1 MRLRMPAVSSICG
14 RCLLGLFLLMSFFP
28 SAAAEPEDSKL
39 EQVTVAY
46 SNPGISTL
54 PLTVGQEGGFFAAEG
69 LRVSMVLMQT
79 FVAGRA
85 VIGSDVDYNSLVG
98 NMVTLAAG
106 GAPVKVIFVL
116 LEKPLFVFVSRPE
129 LKQIKDL
136 SGKKIAVSTRGSI
149 DDYVVR
155 GVITAAGLN
164 ADKQITSLSMGGTS
178 NRLNALQTGAVD
190 ATSVQVPYNLAL
202 ERLGYNRIAFAA
214 DFMQAVTNGLGVSDR
229 KLKTQPDQ
237 IRRMIR
243 AMLNIQAYIRSHR
256 ADCVQRAMTLY
267 KFDAQAAELAYDML
281 LRSMPA
287 RGLPSDNAFETVI
300 NLSREQLGV
309 RGDVPVSKVA
319 DLSLLREVLKEIN
332 R

>member
-1 MRLRMPAVSSICG
+1 MVG
-14 RCLLGLFLLMSFFP
+14 SFP
-28 SAAAEPEDSKL
+28 AAAAQPQDSKL
-39 EQVTVAY
+39 EEVTVAY

-54 PLTVGQEGGFFAAEG
+54 PLTLGQEKGFFAAEG
-69 LRVSMVLMQT
+69 LRVSMVMMQT

-85 VIGSDVDYNSLVG
+85 VIGSDVDYNTLVG

-106 GAPVKVIFVL
+106 GAPIKVIFVL

-129 LKQIKDL
+129 VKQVKDL

-149 DDYVVR
+149 DDYFVR
-155 GVITAAGLN
+155 GVIAAAGLN
-164 ADKQITSLSMGGTS
+164 VDKEITSLSMGGTA
-178 NRLNALQTGAVD
+178 NRLTAMQTGAVD
-190 ATSVQVPYNLAL
+190 ATSVLVPYNLAL
-202 ERLGYNRIAFAA
+202 ERLGYNRIAFAG

-237 IRRMIR
+237 IKRMIR
-243 AMLNIQAYIRSHR
+243 AMLNIQAYIQSHR
-256 ADCVQRAMTLY
+256 AECVQRAMTLY
-267 KFDAQAAELAYDML
+267 KFDAPAAELAYDML

-287 RGLPSDNAFETVI
+287 RGLPSDKAFETVI
-300 NLSREQLGV
+300 SLSREQLGL

-319 DLSLLREVLKEIN
+319 NLSLLREALKELN